1 MITID
6 LGTIEEYDD
15 KNNEFIYQ
23 TGGVVDFEYS
33 LKAVFEWEAKWK
45 TPFLKGN
52 ISEDAMIDF
61 YKMMALQPFDEKFL
75 RYDVMTKLRDY
86 INDSSTATVFTS
98 RDETKSSPNNKGKFH
113 TAEEIYAIMVQANV
127 PIEWEKRNLNRLLV
141 MLRIISLNN
150 EPPKKMNKRD
160 VLRQN
165 ASLNEQ
171 RKAMLKTKG

>member
-1 MITID
+1 
-6 LGTIEEYDD
+6 
-15 KNNEFIYQ
+15 
-23 TGGVVDFEYS
+23 
-33 LKAVFEWEAKWK
+33 
-45 TPFLKGN
+45 
-52 ISEDAMIDF
+52 
-61 YKMMALQPFDEKFL
+61 
-75 RYDVMTKLRDY
+75 MTKLRDY

-98 RDETKSSPNNKGKFH
+98 RDETKASPNNKGKFH